1 MSKPTRRNARQHSL
15 DHRGD
20 MSAELRRAHLIA
32 IVRLIINDLIRSEG
46 SVPSKT
52 TSGTQHKVKLANRCG
67 ARADGVRPHP
77 VLQQGRAEAF
87 IEQDRR
93 CGLADRTEG
102 CHAHA
107 PRSCPAHP
115 QRKRSRVPK
124 TRRFRHSVPRLSSI
138 SDAWGRLNVVTPFHH
153 LSGDSHLH
161 PSLAVQGPLRHLAES
176 SGLWPRLGAGCNP
189 IESDSLVGERKTRPF
204 QKGGLPAGR
213 IRPLAKGPSAKAR
226 RVCGGPSY
234 FWWQRMRLGERLTI
248 QDEKKVLPP
257 CVTAVRRTPVSR
269 RMNS

>member
-1 MSKPTRRNARQHSL
+1 MSKEMHRYSGEIGRVTVNTMTL
-15 DHRGD
+15 RGD
-20 MSAELRRAHLIA
+20 MSAEPRRAHLIG
-32 IVRLIINDLIRSEG
+32 IVRLIINDPIRSEG

-161 PSLAVQGPLRHLAES
+161 PSLAVQGPLRHLKHSVSFRFRRGGMFAHAPCWRTS
-176 SGLWPRLGAGCNP
+176 ALIQSASYPRSAKSIAP
-189 IESDSLVGERKTRPF
+189 DFRRDKSLVASRFRP
-204 QKGGLPAGR
+204 
-213 IRPLAKGPSAKAR
+213 
-226 RVCGGPSY
+226 
-234 FWWQRMRLGERLTI
+234 
-248 QDEKKVLPP
+248 
-257 CVTAVRRTPVSR
+257 
-269 RMNS
+269 